1 MEESNKRENIDQI
14 PKENDTQGQ
23 TGKVISEQNAVE
35 GQRKEVSVE
44 SYSKVANIGQ
54 ILKDMDFPAEKSKII
69 EFVRQRSSDDQNKG
83 EILSAL
89 EKLEERSYKNVSDI
103 TMAAG
108 LVYWLIPNCHFFIL
122 TEAKLQKLKS
132 I

>member
-14 PKENDTQGQ
+14 PKENDTQGL

-44 SYSKVANIGQ
+44 SYSNVANIGQ

-69 EFVRQRSSDDQNKG
+69 EFVRQRSSNDQNKG

-89 EKLEERSYKNVSDI
+89 EKLEERSYKSVSDI

-108 LVYWLIPNCHFFIL
+108 LVY
-122 TEAKLQKLKS
+122 
-132 I
+132 

>member
-23 TGKVISEQNAVE
+23 TGKVISEQNAVA

-69 EFVRQRSSDDQNKG
+69 EFVRQKSSDDQNKG

-108 LVYWLIPNCHFFIL
+108 LVYWLPTANFFIL
-122 TEAKLQKLKS
+122 IEAK
-132 I
+132 

>member
-1 MEESNKRENIDQI
+1 MEESNKRENIEQI

-54 ILKDMDFPAEKSKII
+54 ILKDMDFPAEKSRII
-69 EFVRQRSSDDQNKG
+69 EFVRQRSANEQNSD
-83 EILSAL
+83 EILSSL
-89 EKLEERSYKNVSDI
+89 DKLEERSYKNVSDV
-103 TMAAG
+103 TMAA
-108 LVYWLIPNCHFFIL
+108 
-122 TEAKLQKLKS
+122 
-132 I
+132 

>member
-1 MEESNKRENIDQI
+1 MEESNKRENIEQI

-89 EKLEERSYKNVSDI
+89 EKLEERYYKNVSDI

-108 LVYWLIPNCHFFIL
+108 LVY
-122 TEAKLQKLKS
+122 
-132 I
+132 